1 LALIFGSWDGIA
13 VLCYL
18 AFYLLNI
25 QGQIVDNVR
34 RLIDELGPGR
44 LMFGPD
50 WPFFAIATLLA
61 RLLIATEGDNTVRKM
76 SYSEN
81 AALFLGLD

>member
-1 LALIFGSWDGIA
+1 
-13 VLCYL
+13 
-18 AFYLLNI
+18 
-25 QGQIVDNVR
+25 
-34 RLIDELGPGR
+34 
-44 LMFGPD
+44 MFGPD